1 MSADGQKAGLEVLVH
16 PMVCVNISDHFT
28 RQRLT
33 GDAKP
38 RVYGMLMGKLSGRK
52 VEIIN
57 SAEIIIEKDTI
68 DAEYVKMRL
77 EQYNRVFEGNLILGW
92 YAASTNGIQDTDM
105 NLHEQMESQ
114 VDEKVSSPF
123 FLYLNPASTATREL
137 PLQIYEAAYKH
148 AGQSSKYFQKIPF
161 GVETSEIERIA
172 VDTVASVTRSGASP
186 LASHLST
193 LQSAVKM
200 LNSRVMVIKRYLEA
214 VKSGALKPDYA
225 LLREISALCQQL
237 PAIQTAEFKHDFLV
251 DYNDALLI
259 TYLAAIT
266 KTSTGISEM
275 MEKFNATYD
284 PRAFRRRGMF

>member
-1 MSADGQKAGLEVLVH
+1 
-16 PMVCVNISDHFT
+16 
-28 RQRLT
+28 
-33 GDAKP
+33 
-38 RVYGMLMGKLSGRK
+38 MLMGKLTGRK
-52 VEIIN
+52 VEIFN
-57 SAEIIIEKDTI
+57 SSEMIIENDTI
-68 DAEYVKMRL
+68 DTEYIKMRL

-92 YAASTNGIQDTDM
+92 YACSAGGIQDGDM
-105 NLHEQMESQ
+105 SLHEQMEGL

-148 AGQSSKYFQKIPF
+148 AGTASSKFFQKIPF

-214 VKSGALKPDYA
+214 VKAGTLPPDHA
-225 LLREISALCQQL
+225 LLREIGALVSQL
-237 PAIQTAEFKHDFLV
+237 PAIQTSEFKHDFLV

-266 KTSTGISEM
+266 KTSNGINEM
-275 MEKFNATYD
+275 MEKFNGTYD